1 MGENNDRVFNVGCPS
16 LDHIK
21 KFESIEDFKKKSYLI
36 NKKLK
41 TNINFSEKYC
51 VLLFHPDTRKENQD
65 FDVVIQSVIKFV
77 ENKKIGL
84 IILNPNPDSGSKEIQ
99 NQINKIKSDLIKK
112 EISNKIFII
121 KNLDSDNYLT
131 LIQGCQILI
140 GNSSSGIREASF
152 LGVKSL
158 NIGNRQ
164 QYRFKSSN
172 VTDSKL
178 SSNEIYEK
186 LQQLYLQKKP
196 NSSSAYGDG
205 NSAKK

>member
-1 MGENNDRVFNVGCPS
+1 MLVA

-77 ENKKIGL
+77 ENKKIDSL
-84 IILNPNPDSGSKEIQ
+84 FNPNPDSGSKEIQ

-131 LIQGCQILI
+131 L
-140 GNSSSGIREASF
+140 N
-152 LGVKSL
+152 K
-158 NIGNRQ
+158 
-164 QYRFKSSN
+164 Y
-172 VTDSKL
+172 
-178 SSNEIYEK
+178 
-186 LQQLYLQKKP
+186 
-196 NSSSAYGDG
+196 
-205 NSAKK
+205 AKY